1 MTFTEL
7 LDQNKDIRHDEIVG
21 PHVGCSIKAMLIV
34 NKTTI
39 AFLFAPY
46 HCCDMTKMITFAQFM
61 LPDVN
66 TILTFSGN
74 ELDTSYLLNKNDCWK
89 SICIN

>member
-34 NKTTI
+34 NQTTI

-46 HCCDMTKMITFAQFM
+46 HCCDMTRMITFAQVI
-61 LPDVN
+61 LPDVY

-74 ELDTSYLLNKNDCWK
+74 ELDTCYLFNKNKQWIAK
-89 SICIN
+89 LIK